1 MPQQINLATPI
12 LLSQKRYFSAQT
24 MAISLG
30 IFTVFGGVLAGGM
43 VWSLKSSSAGF
54 TQTMANQAR
63 EIESLQAAIQRIK
76 ASAAPAD
83 AGLGQEL
90 QNKRK
95 AVSQK
100 QQLLSALKEGMLVPG
115 EGHSDR
121 LLWVAR
127 SIPQPVW
134 VTQVKADQTR
144 LEVNGFTL
152 EPAALNAWVD
162 RLADSPLM
170 RGLKLAS
177 VKVENTVAPA
187 TATAP
192 AITPVANAGDP
203 VAASSARP
211 VWGFSMVNLMPTPAQ
226 AVEANSAVSSGA
238 KP

>member
-1 MPQQINLATPI
+1 MPQQINLATPV

-43 VWSLKSSSAGF
+43 VWSLKSASAGF
-54 TQTMANQAR
+54 TQTMANQAL
-63 EIESLQAAIQRIK
+63 EIESLQAAIQRAK
-76 ASAAPAD
+76 ANAAPPD
-83 AGLGQEL
+83 AALGQEL

-100 QQLLSALKEGMLVPG
+100 QQLLAALKEGMFVPG

-134 VTQVKADQTR
+134 VTLVKADRTR

-177 VKVENTVAPA
+177 VQVESTVTPA
-187 TATAP
+187 T
-192 AITPVANAGDP
+192 TPVATAAAP
-203 VAASSARP
+203 VVAASARP
-211 VWGFSMVNLMPTPAQ
+211 VWGFTMVNVMPTSAQ
-226 AVEANSAVSSGA
+226 AADANAASSGA